1 MASPPESTVHNDQ
14 TNLGGPSCRQFCTII
29 TSKGKTH
36 MRGRAGSGLVLAG
49 ANTWLAGGTLPV
61 AAEDGVITSLDV
73 IGLDLAGTALVVLS
87 ACETGLGV
95 MEAGEGVLGL
105 RRAFLLAGASTVVVS
120 LWKVADQATTTLM
133 DEFYRRLLIG
143 KSRAGAL
150 RHAKLHLRA
159 QGFEDPVFWA
169 AFVCL
174 GDPRLDPQRGDR
186 AGTSTD
192 CNFLT
197 ACMAWSPRGTFEVV
211 DGYVADLRASV
222 EVARAHPELA
232 QQGEAAVYG
241 LIAHAPFRDMVRSQV
256 LDTFASYYAPH
267 HRETK
272 GNPGPGLGQGSGNP
286 AGPHTGPKAKTPDD
300 LRLGSG
306 CKRRNTW
313 TCRQN
318 CEAGF
323 VKLSHLQKD

>member
-143 KSRAGAL
+143 EFSRCLAPCETSPSCSRVRGSGLLGRL
-150 RHAKLHLRA
+150 RL
-159 QGFEDPVFWA
+159 
-169 AFVCL
+169 
-174 GDPRLDPQRGDR
+174 PRRP
-186 AGTSTD
+186 S
-192 CNFLT
+192 
-197 ACMAWSPRGTFEVV
+197 
-211 DGYVADLRASV
+211 
-222 EVARAHPELA
+222 
-232 QQGEAAVYG
+232 G
-241 LIAHAPFRDMVRSQV
+241 LILNVVIELEHQPIAIS
-256 LDTFASYYAPH
+256 
-267 HRETK
+267 
-272 GNPGPGLGQGSGNP
+272 
-286 AGPHTGPKAKTPDD
+286 
-300 LRLGSG
+300 
-306 CKRRNTW
+306 
-313 TCRQN
+313 
-318 CEAGF
+318 
-323 VKLSHLQKD
+323 

>member
-14 TNLGGPSCRQFCTII
+14 TNLGAPSCRQFCTII

-143 KSRAGAL
+143 EFEPVPCAMRNFTFVLKGSRIRSSG
-150 RHAKLHLRA
+150 
-159 QGFEDPVFWA
+159 P
-169 AFVCL
+169 
-174 GDPRLDPQRGDR
+174 P
-186 AGTSTD
+186 S
-192 CNFLT
+192 
-197 ACMAWSPRGTFEVV
+197 S
-211 DGYVADLRASV
+211 AS
-222 EVARAHPELA
+222 ETR
-232 QQGEAAVYG
+232 G
-241 LIAHAPFRDMVRSQV
+241 LILNVVIELEHQPIAIS
-256 LDTFASYYAPH
+256 
-267 HRETK
+267 
-272 GNPGPGLGQGSGNP
+272 
-286 AGPHTGPKAKTPDD
+286 
-300 LRLGSG
+300 
-306 CKRRNTW
+306 
-313 TCRQN
+313 
-318 CEAGF
+318 
-323 VKLSHLQKD
+323 